1 MIKKRLVWI
10 LTGLAA
16 LVAVALI
23 LLLPNPHDLAV
34 GKVKYETLP
43 KDQAILVKTR
53 AERFGV
59 QKGDVFLYLVE
70 VLYDPGQVSQIDRA
84 SLDKNVNLE
93 PFEIRGIEETESDLD
108 PTTRLY
114 QRQYEIQLIN
124 GEVAHLYEFPT
135 LVVRYSLKDVE
146 GFADK
151 AVVPEPI
158 YVASRLPAD
167 VSKLVDNLELGYGPL
182 RPLRGEIEDVSQN
195 RLPWILWVLGGF
207 LAAVTVAD
215 LSLRVIPQWK
225 EKAKPTRKIEMGD
238 VLYQAYRS
246 LHGNVAMGAKPKR
259 LLHQMDHMLRIVL
272 ARKEKTDW
280 LEEPNLDKVSPGI
293 RAPVVSLF
301 EKCQK
306 AYRPEV
312 VEQTEVEE
320 ALRQLGEILEFYLAE
335 EVEAWKSQ
343 PSS

>member
-1 MIKKRLVWI
+1 MKTRLVWI
-10 LTGLAA
+10 LTGLGA
-16 LVAVALI
+16 LVAVALM
-23 LLLPNPHDLAV
+23 LLVPNPHDLAV

-70 VLYDPGQVSQIDRA
+70 VLYDPAQVSHIDRG

-93 PFEIRGIEETESDLD
+93 PFEIRGIEETEFDLD
-108 PTTRLY
+108 PRTREY
-114 QRQYEIQLIN
+114 RRQYELQLIS

-146 GFADK
+146 GFADE

-158 YVASRLPAD
+158 YVASRLPGN
-167 VSKLVDNLELGYGPL
+167 VSNLVDNLELGYGPL

-195 RLPWILWVLGGF
+195 RLPWILWVLGGC

-215 LSLRVIPQWK
+215 LGWRVIRQRK
-225 EKAKPTRKIEMGD
+225 EKLKPTIEIDKGD

-246 LHGNVAMGAKPKR
+246 LHGNVAAGAEAKA
-259 LLHQMDHMLRIVL
+259 LLHQMDHTLRILL
-272 ARKEKTDW
+272 ARKENADW
-280 LEEPNLDKVSPGI
+280 LEELDFDEVSPGV

-320 ALRQLGEILEFYLAE
+320 ALTQLEEILEFYLAE

>member
-1 MIKKRLVWI
+1 MKTRVVWI
-10 LTGLAA
+10 LTGLTA
-16 LVAVALI
+16 LVAVVVI

-43 KDQAILVKTR
+43 KEQAILVKTR

-70 VLYDPGQVSQIDRA
+70 VLYDPGQVSHIDRA

-93 PFEIRGIEETESDLD
+93 PFEIRGVKETESDLD
-108 PTTRLY
+108 PTTCLY
-114 QRQYEIQLIN
+114 QRQYEVQLIN
-124 GEVAHLYEFPT
+124 GDVEHLYEFPT
-135 LVVRYSLKDVE
+135 LVVRYGLKDVQ
-146 GFADK
+146 GFADE

-158 YVASRLPAD
+158 YVASRLPGN
-167 VSKLVDNLELGYGPL
+167 VSNLIDNLELGYGPL

-195 RLPWILWVLGGF
+195 RLPWMLWVLGGC

-215 LSLRVIPQWK
+215 LGFRVIPQRRD
-225 EKAKPTRKIEMGD
+225 KAKPTVKIETGD

-246 LHGNVAMGAKPKR
+246 LHGNVAMGAEPKA

-272 ARKEKTDW
+272 ARKEKADW
-280 LEEPNLDKVSPGI
+280 LEEPDFDKVSPRI
-293 RAPVVSLF
+293 RATVVSLS

-312 VEQTEVEE
+312 VQQTEVEE
-320 ALRQLGEILEFYLAE
+320 ALTQLGEILEFYLAQ

-343 PSS
+343 PSC